1 MRGQRQ
7 SAVTY
12 RAAFYWTQNAA
23 GRRLNRAERKALA
36 QVLKELRT
44 GKIEIHALIE

>member
-1 MRGQRQ
+1 MREQRR

-23 GRRLNRAERKALA
+23 GRRLDKTERKALA

-44 GKIEIHALIE
+44 GRIEIHALIE